1 MAYGYQ
7 EGRLCGG
14 FLKMLDSLLILF
26 QFHWK
31 LDKKTNKLWLQIM
44 FSDYF
49 DEWHTLGNWIESMQ
63 KALQDSLTLLPTSN
77 DEQQEKYVKHE
88 VKTQIPPSTE
98 WGNL

>member
-1 MAYGYQ
+1 MTTDYVQ
-7 EGRLCGG
+7 WW
-14 FLKMLDSLLILF
+14 KKDSSIA
-26 QFHWK
+26 
-31 LDKKTNKLWLQIM
+31 
-44 FSDYF
+44 DYF

-88 VKTQIPPSTE
+88 VKTQIPSSTE

>member
-14 FLKMLDSLLILF
+14 F
-26 QFHWK
+26 
-31 LDKKTNKLWLQIM
+31 KKTKKLWLQIL
-44 FSDYF
+44 FSDEKTPSLITLMN
-49 DEWHTLGNWIESMQ
+49 DTLGNWIESMQ
-63 KALQDSLTLLPTSN
+63 EALQDSLTLLPTSN